1 MARESLGKIFTI
13 IRLILIICV
22 VAIGIVNIIILTQ
35 LQAGIEMLS
44 EGSDLNA
51 LNILFILIVGD

>member
-13 IRLILIICV
+13 LRLILIICV

-44 EGSDLNA
+44 EGNELVA
-51 LNILFILIVGD
+51 LTYLSIMF